1 MGSILQQN
9 LYWLAGII
17 GHLGVGGK
25 GDEGLFLFMYNCYK
39 FYAGVM
45 DN

>member
-17 GHLGVGGK
+17 GHLGVGG
-25 GDEGLFLFMYNCYK
+25 GDEGLFFIYVQLLQI
-39 FYAGVM
+39 
-45 DN
+45 